1 MSSVAARPKTLQ
13 ANNAYF
19 VNIGDI
25 RTSVLTNGGT
35 TDAPFFSTHGVGVA
49 AQPGNTSSISS
60 LLANAGKA
68 FLRDMG
74 QNIISSG
81 RVFRKVQLLVSSL
94 STSGVGGPAT
104 GSANTDYL
112 SLFIE
117 LPGLGGIGSG
127 AGASANGLFGGGP
140 AAVARV
146 G

>member
-1 MSSVAARPKTLQ
+1 MSSVSARPKTLQ

-19 VNIGDI
+19 VNVGDI
-25 RTSVLTNGGT
+25 RTSVLVNGGT

-49 AQPGNTSSISS
+49 AAGTTSSISS

-74 QNIISSG
+74 QNIVSSG
-81 RVFRKVQLLVSSL
+81 RVFRKVQLLVSSI

-104 GSANTDYL
+104 GSASTDYL
-112 SLFIE
+112 GLFIE
-117 LPGLGGIGSG
+117 LPGLGGLSSG
-127 AGASANGLFGGGP
+127 AGGSANGLFGGGP